1 MKYLLL
7 FLIVAGILPGA
18 SQTTVNYTRKNG
30 DKVIHTIFN
39 KTTTWA
45 KAEIECESIGAH
57 LGYFEDLNE
66 AQTVL
71 GEFELT
77 DCRLTKGTCEGAL
90 WMGAQ
95 RVADKKDYKWLF
107 ESNEPLVPKSDF
119 RKGDPD
125 GGDQNC
131 LAVFLPGY
139 KYGDLHCVYDYAE
152 YQNYLY
158 RILGF
163 VCTKKEK
170 D

>member
-1 MKYLLL
+1 MNSTLSA
-7 FLIVAGILPGA
+7 I
-18 SQTTVNYTRKNG
+18 Q
-30 DKVIHTIFN
+30 TIFN

-95 RVADKKDYKWLF
+95 RVADK
-107 ESNEPLVPKSDF
+107 
-119 RKGDPD
+119 
-125 GGDQNC
+125 GDQNC